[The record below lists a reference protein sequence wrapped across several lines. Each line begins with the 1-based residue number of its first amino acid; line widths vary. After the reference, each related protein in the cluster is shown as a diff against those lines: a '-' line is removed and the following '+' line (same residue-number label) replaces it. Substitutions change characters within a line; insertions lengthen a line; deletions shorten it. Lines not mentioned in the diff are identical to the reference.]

1 MVGQANIAQ
10 EEGPLVAIL
19 AEMLKS
25 ALEWESNSNVE
36 IESEVCLKVE
46 PSGIDYPAT
55 DPRPAKAA

>member
-25 ALEWESNSNVE
+25 ALEWENNSHVE
-36 IESEVCLKVE
+36 IESENCLKVE
-46 PSGIDYPAT
+46 PPGIDYPPT
-55 DPRPAKAA
+55 NSRTAKVA